1 MDSAGQGLGQ
11 GWAGDAATLG
21 PMEILSL
28 TFGETVKLFL
38 TEAIQF
44 SLPTAMYKGSN
55 FSTFLLTLV
64 ILFCFSL

>member
-38 TEAIQF
+38 TEAIPF
-44 SLPTAMYKGSN
+44 FTPTSN
-55 FSTFLLTLV
+55 V
-64 ILFCFSL
+64 QGV